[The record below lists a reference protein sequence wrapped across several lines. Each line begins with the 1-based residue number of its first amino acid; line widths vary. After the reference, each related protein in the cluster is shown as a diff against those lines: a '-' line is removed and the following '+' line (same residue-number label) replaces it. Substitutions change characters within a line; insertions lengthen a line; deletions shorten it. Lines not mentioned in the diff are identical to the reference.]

1 MFPNSVFSI
10 FEIIGLLGHPTVS
23 MFQFMAGLILQAFWV
38 LPKNPK
44 QIYSHLGLKKSEFL
58 LDLGKVVA
66 HQNNLY
72 LCTLI

>member
-44 QIYSHLGLKKSEFL
+44 QIYSHLGCDGTS
-58 LDLGKVVA
+58 A
-66 HQNNLY
+66 
-72 LCTLI
+72 